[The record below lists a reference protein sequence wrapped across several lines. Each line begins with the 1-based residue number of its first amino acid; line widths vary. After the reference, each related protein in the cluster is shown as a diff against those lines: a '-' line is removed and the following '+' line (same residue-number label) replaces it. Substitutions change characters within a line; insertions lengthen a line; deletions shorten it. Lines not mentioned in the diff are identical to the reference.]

1 MGNYHGEIMNIPTR
15 PDAAIED
22 QLQARTDTGLVMA
35 YKIGHRDARHAAAKI
50 AIEAD
55 RRIAELEAQ
64 LAAAKHDFAQ
74 LRIFAADLHD
84 IACNGHLDPDLL
96 AMRGVSW
103 ATRSYRVPSPEEV
116 TKAYEALE
124 KSGD

>member
-1 MGNYHGEIMNIPTR
+1 MSNYHGEIMSIPTR
-15 PDAAIED
+15 LDAAIED

-35 YKIGHRDARHAAAKI
+35 YKIGHRDARHAAAEI

-55 RRIAELEAQ
+55 QRIVELEAQ
-64 LAAAKHDFAQ
+64 LAATKHDFAQ

-103 ATRSYRVPSPEEV
+103 VTGSYSTLSPEEV
-116 TKAYEALE
+116 EKAYKALE
-124 KSGD
+124 KSGA